1 MSGPVYLAVNAA
13 VKRWPGPPL
22 AFVLLLP
29 YFYLPLPAEGQPNN
43 SAALFVLCLDQ
54 TLLRLLRTGASLI
67 LACTDQLFLDTG

>member
-1 MSGPVYLAVNAA
+1 
-13 VKRWPGPPL
+13 
-22 AFVLLLP
+22 
-29 YFYLPLPAEGQPNN
+29 LPLPAEGQPNN